1 MTNFLKSSISIF
13 LLLVALSKQ
22 GSAQS
27 CIIPS
32 INAQAGT
39 GASTTVCSGQCA
51 ALTAT
56 MVAPPRSTTTYSVG
70 SVTYSTM
77 PYFGGNN
84 VFSTSSDDLW
94 SDSISI
100 GFNFCYFGNTY
111 NKLLVGSNGEI
122 TFDLTRANAPESWV
136 TTAILPNAIEHPGN
150 TICGAYRDYDP
161 LPGGVVRT
169 YTSGVAPCRQF
180 VAYWSGVTLF
190 SCSTPVSSF
199 QIILYEGS
207 NNIAV
212 NIQNSTACMA
222 WNNGRGLIG
231 IQNQAATTVVAPATR
246 NTLTAW
252 TAINESWL
260 FVPTAP
266 PSFSVNWSGPG
277 GFTATGLTATPCPTT
292 SGTYSATLSYCNGS
306 RTSTVN
312 VNVSTPTVTASASSN
327 TICPPGSVTLTAG
340 GATTYTWMP
349 GSLTGGTVV
358 VSPTVNTT
366 YTVIGSAGTCTSSA
380 TVAITVGTPPTINA
394 FNLTGTIC
402 PPASANCIATG
413 ALSYTWNPGNI
424 VGNIVALSPTV
435 TTTYTISGSSGGCI
449 GTATLSVPVGS
460 SPTIT
465 ALSSPTSICVGS
477 SATLTASG
485 ATNYTW
491 MPGSLSGASVSVN
504 PIATTIYT
512 VTGTNTLT
520 CPGTKTVMLTVNTT
534 PTITAVS
541 NPTSICAGS
550 SATLTSSGA
559 TSYTWMPGSLSGG
572 TVTVSPATTTIYTV
586 TGSNGTCSSTRT
598 VQTTV
603 NTIPTVTAA
612 ISASSVCAGTSVTL
626 TAGGAT
632 TYTWNP
638 GGLTGVTVVTT
649 PTANTTYTVIG
660 SNGTC
665 TNSANVSVTVN
676 PSPTLT
682 AVANPTSI
690 CSGAGT
696 TVTLTS
702 TGAASYTWMPG
713 SLSGGTVTANP
724 IITTTYTVTGAS
736 AAGCTNTRTV
746 TLTVTTTPTI
756 TASASS
762 ATVCSGSTVT
772 LSSSG
777 ATTYTWNP
785 GALAGGTVVV
795 TPTATT
801 IYTVTG
807 ANGSCTNTR
816 TVSIT
821 VNPSPTVTAVA
832 NPTSICSGASAT
844 LTGGGATTYTW
855 MPGSI
860 TTATTIVTPTVTTT
874 YTLTGNNGTCSN
886 TKTVTLTVTAT
897 PTITAASNPTAIC
910 AGASATLT
918 SSGATSYT
926 WNPGSV
932 IGGTIAVTPTVTTV
946 YTVTGANGSCITTN
960 TVSLTVNS
968 SPTITAIANPTAICA
983 GNSSTLTGSGAT
995 TYTWMPGSLSGATV
1009 AVTPTTTT
1017 TYTLTGNNGTCSGTV
1032 AVSLSVTPLPTVTAV
1047 SNPTAICIGGTA
1059 TLTGGGATSY
1069 TWNPG
1074 SLTGSTV
1081 AVSPTIT
1088 TIYTVTGSN
1097 GTCSNTRTVSLTV
1110 NPSPTVTASA
1120 SSTSICAGTSATLTA
1135 NGGATYTW
1143 MPGSLSGATVVV
1155 SPTVTTTYTV
1165 TGATVTGCT
1174 NTNTVTI
1181 NIISGPT
1188 VTAIAS
1194 PTAICVGQ
1202 TSTLTAGGAVT
1213 YTWMPGNMVS
1223 PNVVVSPTV
1232 TTTYTLTGA
1241 NASSC
1246 TSTVTLL
1253 LTVNPIPTISIVA
1266 SPTTICSGASATL
1279 TASGAVGTYSWLPG
1293 PVLGNPIVVN
1303 PTVTTTYTV
1312 RGANALGCIS
1322 NATISLSV
1330 TPTPT
1335 VTASVSSPSVC
1346 SGSTITLSSSG
1357 ATTYTWN
1364 PGALVGGTITITPT
1378 ITTTY
1383 TVTGANGLCTATNT
1397 VLVSVTPGPTLTA
1410 IASPTTICSGSSST
1424 LTGSG
1429 AATYTWMP
1437 GSITTATT
1445 VVTPTTTTIY
1455 TLTGNNGT
1463 CSSTIAVT
1471 VSVTPLPT
1479 VSAVSSPTSICAGNT
1494 ATLTGSGATTY
1505 TWMPGSLTTATIAV
1519 SPTVTTIYTITG
1531 ANGTCTNTQT
1541 ISLTVNAS
1549 PTVIATI
1556 NPVSATICAGRTATL
1571 SASGALTYTW
1581 MPGAMVSPNVLVSPP
1596 TTTTYT
1602 LGGTNASGCIGF
1614 FTITVTVN
1622 PNPTIAIV
1630 ATPTALCSGQSSTLT
1645 ASGAVGTY
1653 SWLPGPILGN
1663 PIVVTPTVTS
1673 TYTVRGANALGCVSN
1688 STISLSVTT
1697 TPTVT
1702 ASTSAATICASNTVT
1717 LSSSGATT
1725 YTWMP
1730 GSLSGGTVTASPT
1743 VTTTY
1748 IVTGANGNCTNSNT
1762 VLVTVNPSPTIT
1774 AVSSPTAICSGSS
1787 ATLTGTGATS
1797 YTWMPGSITTA
1808 TTVVTPTTTT
1818 IYTLT
1823 GSNGTCSSTVAV
1835 TLSVTTTPTLTALAN
1850 PTTICAGSSATLTG
1864 SGATSYTWMPG
1875 SITTAST
1882 IVTPT
1887 ATTIYTLT
1895 GANGVCTNTQTVSLT
1910 VNPIPTVTAVSNPT
1924 SICAGNSATLTGS
1937 GATTYTWMPGSLTG
1951 TSVVVSPTINTTY
1964 TVTGSAAGC
1973 SNSNTVSITVFSAP
1987 SVTAL
1992 TSKTVICLGD
2002 TATLSAT
2009 GAISYT
2015 WNPGALI
2022 GSPVIV
2028 SPTSTTIYT
2037 VTGSNGICWTNATVS
2052 IVVNTYPV
2060 LPTTL
2065 TPTSLC
2071 AGSTA
2076 TMIASGATTYT
2087 WMPGS
2092 LSGTLVTVSPTLTTT
2107 YTLTGANGNCT
2118 STTTIGITVN
2128 STPTITAVSSP
2139 TAICAGSSATLTGGG
2154 AVSYTWMPGSLTGTS
2169 VVVTPTISTQYTV
2182 TGSNGIC
2189 SGTKTVNLLVLAS
2202 PTITAI
2208 ANPTTMCTGQTATLT
2223 STGALTYT
2231 WMPIAVTGSAVIV
2244 SPTITT
2250 TYSVTG
2256 INATGCT
2263 KTQTVTLVVNTSPT
2277 VTANTTSTVLCS
2289 GSSATLTSS
2298 GATTYTWNPG
2308 SLTGATVVV
2317 TPTANTT
2324 YTVVGANGS
2333 CTDTKTVSITVN
2345 PSPTITTVAS
2355 PTILCAGGTSTLTA
2369 TGATSYTWMP
2379 PAITGSQVVVSP
2391 TVITVYTV
2399 TGVNSFGCTKTST
2412 VLVNV
2417 NTPTITTI
2425 ATPTSICVGSTATI
2439 TASGAA
2445 TYTWLPSATTGTSV
2459 VVSPTVTT
2467 TYTVIGINTFGCAGA
2482 TTINLNVSPIPTV
2495 SAVSSSTAVCAGNSA
2510 TLTGSGATTYTWMPG
2525 SLTGTN
2531 VIVTPTATTVYTVTG
2546 SNGACTNSNTI
2557 SLTVNPTPTVTG
2569 IASPSI
2575 MCSGATSTLS
2585 ALGAVSYTWFP
2596 GGIASFML
2604 AVTPSVTTTYTVSGT
2619 DAQGCTGTGTLQ
2631 VTINDPTVTATS
2643 TPTSLCIGST
2653 ATLTAS
2659 GASTY
2664 TWNPGATASSSLVV
2678 TPTVTTTYSVTGTN
2692 TMGCQGK
2699 TTLLLTV
2706 FVNPTVTAAAAATTI
2721 CSGLSTTLT
2730 TSGALTYTWLPGNM
2744 TTATVVVTPTTSTT
2758 YSVIGVNGVCA
2769 ADTAT
2774 ITINVLQSPQNVT
2787 ATNSGTLTCLTTSVD
2802 LFGST
2807 TSTNVV
2813 YQWSGP
2819 SSYTSTTQNPTGI
2832 TVGGVYTLS
2841 VIDLANGCITTATT
2855 AIITNTAGPTV
2866 SLTSTGTIT
2875 CISNTV
2881 NISVSSTVA
2890 AVTYTWSGPSSFTST
2905 ATSFSTSV
2913 GGVYTVS
2920 AFDPAS
2926 NCTSTNTVAATTDT
2940 FVAITATIIPA
2951 TCTGTVTDNNG
2962 TILVSNF
2969 TNPSDKYD
2977 FVTGL
2982 TYTGSATYAT
2992 ATIIPAT
2999 GTITTALGNPL
3010 VNTPYTI
3017 RFFGANGCTKDT
3029 TLVLIP
3035 IDCSVN
3041 NSLGLAKA
3049 ITAVTTNTNGTYGV
3063 TYKVVVKNT
3072 GFATLNNVMLTEN
3085 LSNTFPLPTTFT
3097 VSSAPVIITP
3107 VTSLTLDAT
3116 FDGSTQ
3122 PVLTNTVTSSL
3133 AIGEVDTI
3141 VFTVD
3146 VLPNGVFGTFNN
3158 SVLGT
3163 AIGGAASTVVA
3174 DSSQVGLNTDPD
3186 NDGNPTNNNVP
3197 TPLNL
3202 TPNTFF
3208 GVTKEGELS
3217 QVLIDGSYDITYT
3230 VSIHNLGN
3238 DTLRNIVL
3246 KDSLAG
3252 TTIKNPASYSIK
3264 SGPSM
3269 LSGTLTAN
3277 SAFNGNSDPNL
3288 IVTAGSKMAPNTV
3301 NKVVFSINVI
3311 PDTVTVIRNT
3321 AIGSAFGSS
3330 TVAVR
3335 DSSNNGNNP
3344 DVNGNGVWN
3353 EPSDNV
3359 PTVLII
3365 DKFLVPE
3372 VFTPNGDGVN
3382 DFFVIKG
3389 IQKTENTLTI
3399 YNRWGNKVYKMDNY
3413 DNTWGG
3419 MPNVSGTLGN
3429 QKLPQGTYYYILEF
3443 KGETSLKTVNGFVV
3457 LQY

>member
-1 MTNFLKSSISIF
+1 MTNFIKSSIAIF

-70 SVTYSTM
+70 AVTYSTM

-84 VFSTSSDDLW
+84 VFSTSSDDVW
-94 SDSISI
+94 SDSINI

-111 NKLLVGSNGEI
+111 RKLLVGSNGEI
-122 TFDLTRANAPESWV
+122 TFDLTRANSFESWV
-136 TTAILPNAIEHPGN
+136 TTAILPNTIEHPGN

-169 YTSGVAPCRQF
+169 YTTGVAPCRQF

-212 NIQNSTACMA
+212 NIVNSTACMA
-222 WNNGRGLIG
+222 WNSGRGLIG
-231 IQNQAATTVVAPATR
+231 IQNQTGTTVVAPPTR

-252 TAINESWL
+252 TANNESWL
-260 FVPTAP
+260 FVPTAA
-266 PSFSVNWSGPG
+266 PSFSVNWAGPG
-277 GFTATGLTATPCPTT
+277 GFTATGLTATPCPTA

-312 VNVSTPTVTASASSN
+312 VNVSTPTINVSASSN
-327 TICPPGSVTLTAG
+327 TVCPPGSVTLTAT

-349 GSLTGGTVV
+349 GSLTGSAVV
-358 VSPTVNTT
+358 VSPAVNTT
-366 YTVIGSAGTCTSSA
+366 YTVIGSVGTCTSSS
-380 TVAITVGTPPTINA
+380 TVAITVGTPPTVNA

-402 PPASANCIATG
+402 PPGSANCIATG

-449 GTATLSVPVGS
+449 GTATLLVPVGS

-504 PIATTIYT
+504 PVSTTIYT
-512 VTGTNTLT
+512 VTGTNTLS
-520 CPGTKTVMLTVNTT
+520 CPGTKTVMLTVLPS
-534 PTITAVS
+534 PTVTAVS
-541 NPTSICAGS
+541 NPTAICVGG

-572 TVTVSPATTTIYTV
+572 TVTVSPIITTIYTV

-603 NTIPTVTAA
+603 NTPPTVTA
-612 ISASSVCAGTSVTL
+612 SASSSTVCAGTSLTL

-632 TYTWNP
+632 TYTWMPGSLIGTNVVVTPITNTTYTVTGSNGTCSNTTTISITVNPSPTLTAVSNPTSICFGSGATVTLTSSGASTYTWMPGSLSGATVTVTPTITTTYTVSGTSPLSCIGTRTVILTVNAQPTLTAVSNPTAICVGSSATLTSSGATSYTWMPGSLSGGTITVSPITTTIYTVTGSNGTCSNTRTVSLTVNTPPTVTASISSSTICAGTSLTLTAGGASTYTWNP
-638 GGLTGVTVVTT
+638 GGLTGGTVVTT
-649 PTANTTYTVIG
+649 PTANTIYTVIG

-665 TNSANVSVTVN
+665 TNSANVSVTVS

-713 SLSGGTVTANP
+713 SLSGGTVTTNP

-736 AAGCTNTRTV
+736 ALGCTTTRTV
-746 TLTVTTTPTI
+746 TLTVTTSPTI

-785 GALAGGTVVV
+785 GALAGGTVIV
-795 TPTATT
+795 TPTTTT

-807 ANGSCTNTR
+807 ANGNCTNSN

-821 VNPSPTVTAVA
+821 VNPNPTVTAVA

-855 MPGSI
+855 MPGSL
-860 TTATTIVTPTVTTT
+860 TTATIAVTPTITTT

-886 TKTVTLTVTAT
+886 TRTVTLTVTAT

-910 AGASATLT
+910 SGASATLT

-926 WNPGSV
+926 WNPGV
-932 IGGTIAVTPTVTTV
+932 VTGGTITVTPTVTTI

-968 SPTITAIANPTAICA
+968 NPTVTAVANPTAICA
-983 GNSSTLTGSGAT
+983 GSSSTLTGSGAT
-995 TYTWMPGSLSGATV
+995 TYTWMPGSLTGATV
-1009 AVTPTTTT
+1009 AVTPTVTT
-1017 TYTLTGNNGTCSGTV
+1017 TYTLTGNNGTCSSTV
-1032 AVSLSVTPLPTVTAV
+1032 AVSLSVTPLPTLTAV
-1047 SNPTAICIGGTA
+1047 ANPTAICVGASA
-1059 TLTGGGATSY
+1059 TLTSSGATSY

-1074 SLTGSTV
+1074 AVIGGTITV
-1081 AVSPTIT
+1081 TPTIT
-1088 TIYTVTGSN
+1088 TVYTVTGSN

-1110 NPSPTVTASA
+1110 NPNPTVTASV
-1120 SSTSICAGTSATLTA
+1120 SSPSICSGSSATLSSS
-1135 NGGATYTW
+1135 GATSFTW
-1143 MPGSLSGATVVV
+1143 NPGALSGGTVVV

-1165 TGATVTGCT
+1165 IGATASGCT
-1174 NTNTVTI
+1174 NSNTVT
-1181 NIISGPT
+1181 
-1188 VTAIAS
+1188 
-1194 PTAICVGQ
+1194 
-1202 TSTLTAGGAVT
+1202 L
-1213 YTWMPGNMVS
+1213 M
-1223 PNVVVSPTV
+1223 
-1232 TTTYTLTGA
+1232 
-1241 NASSC
+1241 
-1246 TSTVTLL
+1246 
-1253 LTVNPIPTISIVA
+1253 
-1266 SPTTICSGASATL
+1266 
-1279 TASGAVGTYSWLPG
+1279 
-1293 PVLGNPIVVN
+1293 
-1303 PTVTTTYTV
+1303 
-1312 RGANALGCIS
+1312 
-1322 NATISLSV
+1322 
-1330 TPTPT
+1330 
-1335 VTASVSSPSVC
+1335 
-1346 SGSTITLSSSG
+1346 
-1357 ATTYTWN
+1357 
-1364 PGALVGGTITITPT
+1364 
-1378 ITTTY
+1378 
-1383 TVTGANGLCTATNT
+1383 
-1397 VLVSVTPGPTLTA
+1397 VTPGPTLIA
-1410 IASPTTICSGSSST
+1410 SASPTAICSGSSST

-1429 AATYTWMP
+1429 ATTYTWMP

-1471 VSVTPLPT
+1471 VSVTPQPT
-1479 VSAVSSPTSICAGNT
+1479 VTAVTNPTAICAGRS

-1505 TWMPGSLTTATIAV
+1505 TWMPGSITTATTV
-1519 SPTVTTIYTITG
+1519 VTPTSTTIYTLTG
-1531 ANGTCTNTQT
+1531 ANGVCTNTQT
-1541 ISLTVNAS
+1541 VSLTVNAS
-1549 PTVIATI
+1549 PTV
-1556 NPVSATICAGRTATL
+1556 SATSNPITGIICAGRNTTLTAN
-1571 SASGALTYTW
+1571 GAVTYTW
-1581 MPGAMVSPNVLVSPP
+1581 MPGAMVSPSVVVSP
-1596 TTTTYT
+1596 TATLTYT

-1614 FTITVTVN
+1614 STITITVN
-1622 PNPTIAIV
+1622 PNPTITAV
-1630 ATPTALCSGQSSTLT
+1630 ANPTALCSGQSSTLT

-1663 PIVVTPTVTS
+1663 PIVVTPTVSS

-1688 STISLSVTT
+1688 TTISLSVTT

-1702 ASTSAATICASNTVT
+1702 ASTSAATICAGNTVT

-1748 IVTGANGNCTNSNT
+1748 TITGANGNCTNSNT
-1762 VLVTVNPSPTIT
+1762 VLVTVNPSPTVT

-1787 ATLTGTGATS
+1787 ATLTGNGATS
-1797 YTWMPGSITTA
+1797 YTWMPGSLTGTNV
-1808 TTVVTPTTTT
+1808 VVTPTVTTQ
-1818 IYTLT
+1818 YTLT

-1835 TLSVTTTPTLTALAN
+1835 TLTVTTTPTVTAISN

-1875 SITTAST
+1875 SITTTST
-1882 IVTPT
+1882 VVTPT

-1924 SICAGNSATLTGS
+1924 SMCAGSSATLTGS

-1964 TVTGSAAGC
+1964 TVTGSTAGC

-2022 GSPVIV
+2022 GSPVVV

-2037 VTGSNGICWTNATVS
+2037 VTGSNGICSTNATVS

-2060 LPTTL
+2060 LSTTL

-2076 TMIASGATTYT
+2076 TMIANGATTYT

-2092 LSGTLVTVSPTLTTT
+2092 LSGTLVTVSPTITTT

-2139 TAICAGSSATLTGGG
+2139 TAVCAGSSATLTGGG
-2154 AVSYTWMPGSLTGTS
+2154 AVTYTWMPGSLTGTS
-2169 VVVTPTISTQYTV
+2169 VVITPTISTQYTV

-2189 SGTKTVNLLVLAS
+2189 AGTKTVNLLVLAS

-2223 STGALTYT
+2223 ATGALTYT

-2263 KTQTVTLVVNTSPT
+2263 KTNTVTLVVNTSPT
-2277 VTANTTSTVLCS
+2277 ITANTSATVLCS
-2289 GSSATLTSS
+2289 GLSATLTSS

-2308 SLTGATVVV
+2308 SLTGGTVVV

-2324 YTVVGANGS
+2324 YTVIGANGS
-2333 CTDTKTVSITVN
+2333 CTNTKTISITVN
-2345 PSPTITTVAS
+2345 PSPTITTIAS
-2355 PTILCAGGTSTLTA
+2355 PTILCVGGTSTLTA
-2369 TGATSYTWMP
+2369 SGATSYTWMP
-2379 PAITGSQVVVSP
+2379 PAITGSLVVVSP

-2425 ATPTSICVGSTATI
+2425 ASPTSICVGSTATI

-2467 TYTVIGINTFGCAGA
+2467 TYTVIGINAFGCAGA
-2482 TTINLNVSPIPTV
+2482 TTITLNVSPIPTV

-2510 TLTGSGATTYTWMPG
+2510 TLTGNGATTYTWMPG

-2531 VIVTPTATTVYTVTG
+2531 VIVTPTATTVYTITG
-2546 SNGACTNSNTI
+2546 SNGSCTNTNTI
-2557 SLTVNPTPTVTG
+2557 SLTVNPSPTVTG
-2569 IASPSI
+2569 VASPSI
-2575 MCSGATSTLS
+2575 MCVGATATLS
-2585 ALGAVSYTWFP
+2585 GFGATTYTWNP
-2596 GGIASFML
+2596 GGLVAITVG
-2604 AVTPSVTTTYTVSGT
+2604 VTPSVTTVYTVTGA
-2619 DAQGCTGTGTLQ
+2619 DALGCTNSNT
-2631 VTINDPTVTATS
+2631 VIVIIN
-2643 TPTSLCIGST
+2643 TPTITSSATPTALCIGNSS
-2653 ATLTAS
+2653 TLTAS

-2664 TWNPGATASSSLVV
+2664 TWNPGAMAGGTITV

-2692 TMGCQGK
+2692 TMGCQG
-2699 TTLLLTV
+2699 TNTVSITV
-2706 FVNPTVTAAAAATTI
+2706 FVNPTVTAAASATTI

-2730 TSGALTYTWLPGNM
+2730 TGGALTYTWLPGNM
-2744 TTATVVVTPTTSTT
+2744 TTSTVVVSPTITTT

-2774 ITINVLQSPQNVT
+2774 ITINVLESPQNVT

-2807 TSTNVV
+2807 TSTNVA

-2926 NCTSTNTVAATTDT
+2926 GCTSTNTVAATTDT

-2969 TNPSDKYD
+2969 INPNDKYD
-2977 FVTGL
+2977 FVTGP

-2999 GTITTALGNPL
+2999 GTITTSLGNPL

-3017 RFFGANGCTKDT
+3017 RFFGANGCIKDT

-3035 IDCSVN
+3035 VDCAVN

-3116 FDGSTQ
+3116 FDGSSQ

-3163 AIGGAASTVVA
+3163 AIGGASTIVA

-3186 NDGNPTNNNVP
+3186 NDGNPTNNNTP

-3217 QVLIDGSYDITYT
+3217 KVLIDGSYDITYT

-3252 TTIKNPASYSIK
+3252 TTIKNPASYSMK

-3311 PDTVTVIRNT
+3311 PDTVTIIKNT
-3321 AIGSAFGSS
+3321 AIGSAFGTS

-3344 DVNGNGVWN
+3344 DINGNGVWN

>member
-1 MTNFLKSSISIF
+1 MKRMTNFLKSSISIF
-13 LLLVALSKQ
+13 LLLVSLSKQ

-51 ALTAT
+51 NLTAT

-70 SVTYSTM
+70 AVTYSTL

-84 VFSTSSDDLW
+84 VFSTSSDDVW

-111 NKLLVGSNGEI
+111 RKLLVGSNGEI
-122 TFDLTRANAPESWV
+122 TFDLTRANTPESWV
-136 TTAILPNAIEHPGN
+136 TTAILPNTIEHPGN

-169 YTSGVAPCRQF
+169 YTTGVAPCRQF

-212 NIQNSTACMA
+212 NIQNSTACLA

-231 IQNQAATTVVAPATR
+231 IQNQTGTTAVAPASR

-266 PSFSVNWSGPG
+266 PSFSVNWAGPG
-277 GFTATGLTATPCPTT
+277 GFAATGLTATPCPTT
-292 SGTYSATLSYCNGS
+292 SGTYSATLTYCNGS

-312 VNVSTPTVTASASSN
+312 VNVGTPTVNASASSN
-327 TICPPGSVTLTAG
+327 TICPPGSVTLTAS
-340 GATTYTWMP
+340 GATTYTWLP
-349 GSLTGGTVV
+349 GPLVGSTVV

-366 YTVIGSAGTCTSSA
+366 YTVIGSVGTCTNSA
-380 TVAITVGTPPTINA
+380 TVSITVGTPPTINA

-402 PPASANCIATG
+402 PPSSANCIATG

-435 TTTYTISGSSGGCI
+435 STIYTVSGSSGGCI
-449 GTATLSVPVGS
+449 GTTTLLVPVGS

-465 ALSSPTSICVGS
+465 AVSAPTTICVGS

-520 CPGTKTVMLTVNTT
+520 CPGTRTVMLTVNTT

-550 SATLTSSGA
+550 SATLTSTGA
-559 TSYTWMPGSLSGG
+559 TTYTWMPGSLSGG
-572 TVTVSPATTTIYTV
+572 TVTVSPVITTIYTV
-586 TGSNGTCSSTRT
+586 TGSNGTCSSTKT

-612 ISASSVCAGTSVTL
+612 ISTSSVCAGTSVTL

-638 GGLTGVTVVTT
+638 GGLTGATVVTT

-676 PSPTLT
+676 PTPTLT

-702 TGAASYTWMPG
+702 TGATTYTWMPG
-713 SLSGGTVTANP
+713 SLSGGTVTVNP
-724 IITTTYTVTGAS
+724 LISTTYTVTGVS

-746 TLTVTTTPTI
+746 TLTVSTTPTV

-762 ATVCSGSTVT
+762 ATICSGSTVT

-777 ATTYTWNP
+777 ATTYTWMP
-785 GALAGGTVVV
+785 GSLAGGTVVV

-807 ANGSCTNTR
+807 ANGSCTNSR
-816 TVSIT
+816 TISIT
-821 VNPSPTVTAVA
+821 VNSSPTITAVA
-832 NPTSICSGASAT
+832 NPTSICTGASAT
-844 LTGGGATTYTW
+844 LTGSGATSYTW
-855 MPGSI
+855 MPGSL
-860 TTATTIVTPTVTTT
+860 TGSTVSVSPSTTTT
-874 YTLTGNNGTCSN
+874 YTLTGSNGTCSN
-886 TKTVTLTVTAT
+886 TRTVTLTVTAT
-897 PTITAASNPTAIC
+897 PTIN
-910 AGASATLT
+910 ASANPSPLCRGTAGTLT
-918 SSGATSYT
+918 A
-926 WNPGSV
+926 
-932 IGGTIAVTPTVTTV
+932 
-946 YTVTGANGSCITTN
+946 
-960 TVSLTVNS
+960 
-968 SPTITAIANPTAICA
+968 
-983 GNSSTLTGSGAT
+983 SGAT

-1009 AVTPTTTT
+1009 VVTPTVNT
-1017 TYTLTGNNGTCSGTV
+1017 TYTLTGANGACTNTTTLLLIVVPVPTVNAVANPTAICSGSSSTLTGSGALSYTWMPGSIV
-1032 AVSLSVTPLPTVTAV
+1032 GSTTAVTPTITTTYSVTGINGLGCRSTATITLLVTPLPTVTAV
-1047 SNPTAICIGGTA
+1047 ANPTAICVGSTA

-1088 TIYTVTGSN
+1088 TIYTLTGSN
-1097 GTCSNTRTVSLTV
+1097 GSCSNTRTVSLTV
-1110 NPSPTVTASA
+1110 NPNPTVTASV
-1120 SSTSICAGTSATLTA
+1120 SSPSICSGSSATLTSS
-1135 NGGATYTW
+1135 GATTYTW
-1143 MPGSLSGATVVV
+1143 MPGSLSGGTVVV
-1155 SPTVTTTYTV
+1155 S
-1165 TGATVTGCT
+1165 
-1174 NTNTVTI
+1174 
-1181 NIISGPT
+1181 
-1188 VTAIAS
+1188 
-1194 PTAICVGQ
+1194 
-1202 TSTLTAGGAVT
+1202 
-1213 YTWMPGNMVS
+1213 
-1223 PNVVVSPTV
+1223 
-1232 TTTYTLTGA
+1232 
-1241 NASSC
+1241 
-1246 TSTVTLL
+1246 
-1253 LTVNPIPTISIVA
+1253 
-1266 SPTTICSGASATL
+1266 
-1279 TASGAVGTYSWLPG
+1279 
-1293 PVLGNPIVVN
+1293 
-1303 PTVTTTYTV
+1303 
-1312 RGANALGCIS
+1312 
-1322 NATISLSV
+1322 
-1330 TPTPT
+1330 
-1335 VTASVSSPSVC
+1335 
-1346 SGSTITLSSSG
+1346 
-1357 ATTYTWN
+1357 
-1364 PGALVGGTITITPT
+1364 PT

-1383 TVTGANGLCTATNT
+1383 TVTGATASGCTNSNT
-1397 VLVSVTPGPTLTA
+1397 VVLSVTPGPTLVAT
-1410 IASPTTICSGSSST
+1410 ASPTSICSGSSST

-1429 AATYTWMP
+1429 ATTYTWMP
-1437 GSITTATT
+1437 GSITSATT

-1471 VSVTPLPT
+1471 LSVTPLPT
-1479 VSAVSSPTSICAGNT
+1479 VTAVSNPTAICSGSS
-1494 ATLTGSGATTY
+1494 ATLTGSGATSYTWMPGSITSASTIVTPTITTIYTLTGANGSCSNTQTVSLTVNPNPTVTATSNPTAGIICSGRTATISAGGAITY
-1505 TWMPGSLTTATIAV
+1505 TWMPGSLVAPNV
-1519 SPTVTTIYTITG
+1519 VVNPTV
-1531 ANGTCTNTQT
+1531 
-1541 ISLTVNAS
+1541 
-1549 PTVIATI
+1549 
-1556 NPVSATICAGRTATL
+1556 
-1571 SASGALTYTW
+1571 
-1581 MPGAMVSPNVLVSPP
+1581 
-1596 TTTTYT
+1596 TTTYT
-1602 LGGTNASGCIGF
+1602 LSGTSGGCTNTTVI
-1614 FTITVTVN
+1614 TITVN
-1622 PNPTIAIV
+1622 PSPTITVV
-1630 ATPTALCSGQSSTLT
+1630 ALPSLSICAGQTATLT
-1645 ASGAVGTY
+1645 AAGAVGTY
-1653 SWLPGPILGN
+1653 SWLPGPVFTN
-1663 PIVVTPTVTS
+1663 PLLVSPLTTTAYTVFGTNAFGCRSNTTVTLTVTP
-1673 TYTVRGANALGCVSN
+1673 N
-1688 STISLSVTT
+1688 
-1697 TPTVT
+1697 PTVNAT
-1702 ASTSAATICASNTVT
+1702 TSSATICAGNTVT

-1748 IVTGANGNCTNSNT
+1748 TVTGANGSCTNTNT
-1762 VLVTVNPSPTIT
+1762 VIVTVNPSPTVT
-1774 AVSSPTAICSGSS
+1774 AVSSSTAICSGAS
-1787 ATLTGTGATS
+1787 ATLTGSGATS

-1835 TLSVTTTPTLTALAN
+1835 TLTVTATPTVTAIAN
-1850 PTTICAGSSATLTG
+1850 PTAICAGSSATLTG
-1864 SGATSYTWMPG
+1864 SGAASYTWMPG
-1875 SITTAST
+1875 SITSAST
-1882 IVTPT
+1882 VVTPT
-1887 ATTIYTLT
+1887 TTTVYTLT

-1910 VNPIPTVTAVSNPT
+1910 VNPVPTVTAVSNPT
-1924 SICAGNSATLTGS
+1924 SMCAGSSATLTGS

-1964 TVTGSAAGC
+1964 TVTGSTAGC
-1973 SNSNTVSITVFSAP
+1973 SNTNTVSITVFSAP
-1987 SVTAL
+1987 SITAL

-2022 GSPVIV
+2022 GSPVVV
-2028 SPTSTTIYT
+2028 SPTTTTIYT
-2037 VTGSNGICWTNATVS
+2037 VTGTNGICSTNATVS

-2060 LPTTL
+2060 LSTTL

-2076 TMIASGATTYT
+2076 TMMASGATTYT

-2092 LSGTLVTVSPTLTTT
+2092 LSGTSVTVSPTLTTT

-2139 TAICAGSSATLTGGG
+2139 TAVCAGSTATLTGGG

-2169 VVVTPTISTQYTV
+2169 VVVTPTITTQYTV

-2189 SGTKTVNLLVLAS
+2189 SGTKTVNLVVLPT

-2223 STGALTYT
+2223 ATGALTYT

-2277 VTANTTSTVLCS
+2277 VTANTTATVLCS

-2308 SLTGATVVV
+2308 SLIGATVVV
-2317 TPTANTT
+2317 TPTTTTT

-2333 CTDTKTVSITVN
+2333 CTNTRTLSIIVN
-2345 PSPTITTVAS
+2345 PSPTVTSVAS
-2355 PTILCAGGTSTLTA
+2355 PTILCAGSTSTLTA
-2369 TGATSYTWMP
+2369 SGALSYTWMP

-2417 NTPTITTI
+2417 NTPTITVVSS
-2425 ATPTSICVGSTATI
+2425 PTSICVGSTATL

-2445 TYTWLPSATTGTSV
+2445 TYTWMPVAAVSNTIIDNPSTTTVYTITGTSAIGC
-2459 VVSPTVTT
+2459 TT
-2467 TYTVIGINTFGCAGA
+2467 SVNFT
-2482 TTINLNVSPIPTV
+2482 LNVSPIPTV

-2510 TLTGSGATTYTWMPG
+2510 TLTGSGATTYTWLPG

-2531 VIVTPTATTVYTVTG
+2531 VVVTPTATTVYTVTG
-2546 SNGACTNSNTI
+2546 SNGSCTNTNTI
-2557 SLTVNPTPTVTG
+2557 SLTVNPNPTVTAVSSPTAVCGGSSTTLTASGALTYSWMPIGVSGNPIAVTVSITTVYTVTG
-2569 IASPSI
+2569 ID
-2575 MCSGATSTLS
+2575 
-2585 ALGAVSYTWFP
+2585 ALGCTNSNTV
-2596 GGIASFML
+2596 L
-2604 AVTPSVTTTYTVSGT
+2604 LTT
-2619 DAQGCTGTGTLQ
+2619 
-2631 VTINDPTVTATS
+2631 NDPTITASS
-2643 TPTSLCIGST
+2643 TPTAICVVGSV
-2653 ATLTAS
+2653 TLNAN

-2664 TWNPGATASSSLVV
+2664 TWNPGAATGSNVV
-2678 TPTVTTTYSVTGTN
+2678 VSPTVTTTYTVTGTN
-2692 TMGCQGK
+2692 TLGCID
-2699 TTLLLTV
+2699 TESITVTV
-2706 FVNPTVTAAAAATTI
+2706 FTNPTVTAAASASTI

-2744 TTATVVVTPTTSTT
+2744 TTATVVVTPTTTTT

-2787 ATNSGTLTCLTTSVD
+2787 ASNSGTLSCLTTSVD

-2807 TSTNVV
+2807 TSTNVA

-2905 ATSFSTSV
+2905 AASFSTSV

-2926 NCTSTNTVAATTDT
+2926 GCTSTNTVAATTDT
-2940 FVAITATIIPA
+2940 YVAISATITPA
-2951 TCTGTVTDNNG
+2951 TCTGTVSNNDG
-2962 TILVSNF
+2962 TIMVSGF
-2969 TNPSDKYD
+2969 INPNDKYD
-2977 FVTGL
+2977 LISGA

-2999 GTITTALGNPL
+2999 GTITSTLANPL

-3035 IDCSVN
+3035 IDCAVN

-3063 TYKVVVKNT
+3063 TYKIVVKNS
-3072 GFATLNNVMLTEN
+3072 GFVALNNVMLTEN

-3163 AIGGAASTVVA
+3163 AIGGASTIVS

-3186 NDGNPTNNNVP
+3186 NDGNPTNNNTP

-3217 QVLIDGSYDITYT
+3217 KVLIDGSYDITYT

-3252 TTIKNPASYSIK
+3252 TTIKNPASYSMK
-3264 SGPSM
+3264 SGPTM
-3269 LSGTLTAN
+3269 ISGTLTPN

-3288 IVTAGSKMAPNTV
+3288 VVSAGSKMAPNTV

-3311 PDTVTVIRNT
+3311 PDTVTVIKNT

-3399 YNRWGNKVYKMDNY
+3399 FNRWGNKVYKMDNY